1 MLDKELSRGL
11 EVLLP
16 LYFLCNTT
24 KLSPK
29 IVSQGVPILS
39 FHAPCLGCMKSYTH
53 KTYCHELLL
62 LHQIYPK
69 CSYVSYILRL
79 GDKMSILQC
88 QRHHLRLLCDS
99 SVFISSCSFAL
110 KSLRLFVIKEQIWS
124 LKGISA
130 GKFIS
135 NPLYLNSHRSYF
147 SSFSACHRAH
157 RNEKHKCFPRQLY
170 IQLKTV
176 K

>member
-1 MLDKELSRGL
+1 MLDKELSCGS
-11 EVLLP
+11 EALLP

-24 KLSPK
+24 KLSPEN
-29 IVSQGVPILS
+29 QGVPILPY
-39 FHAPCLGCMKSYTH
+39 HVPRLGCMEFYTH
-53 KTYCHELLL
+53 KTYCHVQLL

-69 CSYVSYILRL
+69 SSYVSCILRL

-88 QRHHLRLLCDS
+88 QRHHLKLLCDS
-99 SVFISSCSFAL
+99 SIFISSCSFAL
-110 KSLRLFVIKEQIWS
+110 KSLRFLRNKEQIWP

-130 GKFIS
+130 GKFIT
-135 NPLYLNSHRSYF
+135 NPLYMNSHRAGF
-147 SSFSACHRAH
+147 SSFSAGHRAH

-170 IQLKTV
+170 KQLKTV